1 MTFATAAAAPKM
13 LQVEVI
19 CQPRACNAEGVRGL
33 VFFESEH
40 ARGSGGGTED
50 SGSAGDVPM
59 RVMREPDGVG
69 DAAFDFNARHKGQ
82 QKIRA

>member
-1 MTFATAAAAPKM
+1 MRSAAVNKSFGHGAGHFA
-13 LQVEVI
+13 
-19 CQPRACNAEGVRGL
+19 RARRLRAGNAEGVRGL
-33 VFFESEH
+33 VFIESEH

-69 DAAFDFNARHKGQ
+69 DAAFDFDADDERQ
-82 QKIRA
+82 